1 MLRAIVL
8 LIAAMAILIPALI
21 VHFAPPVVRHL
32 VAHPLP
38 TRVVPQAEVPPVE
51 PVAFEDLD
59 PDEARAFNASVP
71 FVEGPNPAARPF
83 RLPGDAPP
91 ASPCDRLYG
100 CGSPV

>member
-51 PVAFEDLD
+51 PDLRVVGGKYTTVWRWCCCRRL
-59 PDEARAFNASVP
+59 EVP
-71 FVEGPNPAARPF
+71 SYAAGAWRQ
-83 RLPGDAPP
+83 LAWKQ
-91 ASPCDRLYG
+91 
-100 CGSPV
+100 

>member
-38 TRVVPQAEVPPVE
+38 TRVVPHFQW
-51 PVAFEDLD
+51 
-59 PDEARAFNASVP
+59 S
-71 FVEGPNPAARPF
+71 
-83 RLPGDAPP
+83 
-91 ASPCDRLYG
+91 
-100 CGSPV
+100 